1 MSQKVLVH
9 MDLDGRP
16 CLVGTLWAHDG
27 RNHESASFQYDNQ
40 WLETAGRFAL
50 EPLLPMQ
57 SGVFHTEPGRSLFGA
72 LGDSAPDRWGR
83 VLMRRAEK
91 RNAQKERRTP
101 RTLREIDYLLLVDDQ
116 ARQGALRFSQTEDG
130 PYLNSDPKTKIPP
143 LIDLPRLLQAATRAA
158 DDNESNE
165 DLQLLLAPGSS
176 LGGARPKASIR
187 DREGLLCI
195 AKFPNKQDEL
205 DAVRLEAL
213 ALTLAAKCGIDTPK
227 WTLETAARRP
237 VLLTRRF
244 DRQTNKGKIT
254 RIPYLSAMSML
265 SARDNEPRSYLEI
278 ADTIRRFGAQPKRDL
293 EQLWRRIAFSVL
305 ISNTDDHLRN
315 HGFLWHSSL
324 GWSLS
329 PAFDLNPVPVEIKP
343 RILSTSID
351 LDDPTASIETAFE
364 VAGHFSLTLKA
375 AKSIAQQVAKTTARW
390 SKQAATLGVPARH
403 IAAVASAFEH
413 RDAQIALKNSIALSA
428 SNS

>member
-1 MSQKVLVH
+1 MSQKVFVH
-9 MDLDGRP
+9 MDLDGHP
-16 CLVGTLWAHDG
+16 YLVGNLWAHDG

-50 EPLLPMQ
+50 EPLLPMH

-91 RNAQKERRTP
+91 RNAQKDRSTP

-116 ARQGALRFSQTEDG
+116 ARQGALRFSQAEEG

-158 DDNESNE
+158 EDNETSK

-187 DREGLLCI
+187 DSEGLLCI

-244 DRQTNKGKIT
+244 DRKANT

-265 SARDNEPRSYLEI
+265 SAKDNEPRSYLEI

-293 EQLWRRIAFSVL
+293 EQLWRRIVFNVL

-315 HGFLWHSSL
+315 HGFLWTSTA
-324 GWSLS
+324 GWILS

-375 AKSIAQQVAKTTARW
+375 AKSIAQEVAKTTSRW
-390 SKQAATLGVPARH
+390 SKQASTLG
-403 IAAVASAFEH
+403 IAARQIAASSSAFEH
-413 RDAQIALKNSIALSA
+413 RDAQIALKPSVTSA
-428 SNS
+428 RTAASSR